1 MFISVLFVIHLLSLC
16 SFAGGQSLRTLSK
29 LIFFI
34 FSFLLSANLSD
45 KSLFPIYNANSFDR
59 AFCCSGSCVLCC
71 CCRAKRN
78 SAVSNVG
85 SIFSLFMSKCACRIL
100 FSFLM
105 QADMRANSTAYA
117 TTSFSCCL
125 SGTLLRCQQPALCT
139 RMYQQLCR

>member
-1 MFISVLFVIHLLSLC
+1 MSYLLFICSLC
-16 SFAGGQSLRTLSK
+16 TLLPATNRYVRYRNLYFLFLVFCFQRIY
-29 LIFFI
+29 LINL
-34 FSFLLSANLSD
+34 FSPSIMQIPLTGLSVAPALV
-45 KSLFPIYNANSFDR
+45 
-59 AFCCSGSCVLCC
+59 SCAV
-71 CCRAKRN
+71 AAEQKRN

-125 SGTLLRCQQPALCT
+125 SGILLRCQQLALCT

>member
-1 MFISVLFVIHLLSLC
+1 MLFCRRPIATYVIE
-16 SFAGGQSLRTLSK
+16 TY
-29 LIFFI
+29 IFY

-71 CCRAKRN
+71 CCRAKKEQC
-78 SAVSNVG
+78 SQQCWQY
-85 SIFSLFMSKCACRIL
+85 FFLFMSKCACRIL

-125 SGTLLRCQQPALCT
+125 SGTLLRCRQLALCT